1 MLITFPAMNVAPPLL
16 PRGPI
21 RETASIAL
29 ATSTFEPSRAIAY
42 AKRISRTPKKEG
54 TTHGTMQIY
63 FPAQVPQQAIGAA
76 DFIKSIHVKTQAL
89 QLLKS

>member
-1 MLITFPAMNVAPPLL
+1 M
-16 PRGPI
+16 
-21 RETASIAL
+21 
-29 ATSTFEPSRAIAY
+29 AY
-42 AKRISRTPKKEG
+42 TKRISRTPKKEG